1 MGVWG
6 STWCLRMDCVWVV
19 VPVLDSLF
27 VWLVVV
33 GVVCENCIVDA
44 SIFLL

>member
-1 MGVWG
+1 MVPAYE
-6 STWCLRMDCVWVV
+6 SVWVV

-27 VWLVVV
+27 ADHCLWWLVVV